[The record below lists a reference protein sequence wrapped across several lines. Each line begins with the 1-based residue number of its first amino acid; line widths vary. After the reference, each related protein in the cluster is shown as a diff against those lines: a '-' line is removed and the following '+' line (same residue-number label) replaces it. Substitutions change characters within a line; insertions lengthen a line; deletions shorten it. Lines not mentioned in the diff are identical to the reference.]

1 MVPDIYAV
9 ELKKEIHNIHFAG
22 GGASHLPAFNIMKE
36 GINDGAQLLVP
47 AQTPEALQEIING
60 ERKLQP
66 NEQIKFNFL
75 RFRAKEEGK
84 YFIPLFTDMDEV
96 KKGQNVPALKQPLKR
111 LLEMADKEEGFSG
124 FIINNFGE
132 KFVLRKELLDTFKDY
147 RLRPVIG
154 IVKGDITKMHVDA
167 IVNAA
172 NSSLLGGGGVDGAI
186 HAAAGPMLLSECK
199 TLGGCR
205 TGEAKRTRAY
215 DLKNVDYIIHT
226 VGPIYSGA
234 ASDAAQLSACY
245 RNSLDLARE
254 KGCRSIAFPCIST
267 GVYGYPAQEAAKISL
282 AAATGWIKA
291 HPGAILNIYFCCY
304 SEASAK
310 VYGDII
316 KNAPANATD
325 HSIAA
330 PGTGM
335 PS

>member
-22 GGASHLPAFNIMKE
+22 AGASHYPAFNIMKA

-47 AQTPEALQEIING
+47 AQTPEALQEIVKG
-60 ERKLQP
+60 ERKLLP

-75 RFRAKEEGK
+75 RFKAAEEGK
-84 YFIPLFTDMDEV
+84 YYIPLFTDLEEV
-96 KKGQNVPALKQPLKR
+96 RKGQKVSALRQPFAK
-111 LLEMADKEEGFSG
+111 LLEMAEKDESCAG

-132 KFVLRKELLDTFKDY
+132 KFVFRKDLINSFKDY
-147 RLRPVIG
+147 RARPVIG

-172 NSSLLGGGGVDGAI
+172 NNSLLGGGGVDGAI
-186 HAAAGPMLLSECK
+186 HAAAGPGLLAECR
-199 TLGGCR
+199 TLGGCK
-205 TGEAKRTRAY
+205 TGEARRTGAY
-215 DLKNVDYIIHT
+215 DLKNTDYIIHT

-234 ASDAAQLSACY
+234 ASDAAQLTACY

-267 GVYGYPAQEAAKISL
+267 GVYGYPAEAAAKISL

-291 HPGAILNIYFCCY
+291 NPGAVINIYFCCY
-304 SEASAK
+304 SDSSAK

-316 KNAPANATD
+316 KKAPANAAD